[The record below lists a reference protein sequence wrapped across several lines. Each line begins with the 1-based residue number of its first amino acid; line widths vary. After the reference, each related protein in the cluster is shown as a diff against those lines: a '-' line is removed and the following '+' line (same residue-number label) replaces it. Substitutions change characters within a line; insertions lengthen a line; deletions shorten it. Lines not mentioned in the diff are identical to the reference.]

1 MLHTILYAVSM
12 SKGMNDIARTIE
24 REIAA
29 VQTEYGQRLA
39 VLFQRLAL
47 VQIGSGREPFGL
59 SLGDA
64 ARYVGLKPR
73 AMRDR
78 LAAGAFVIGK
88 HYRDVGTVER
98 SLYRFD
104 ATALDEWLKLHPEE
118 RGVA

>member
-1 MLHTILYAVSM
+1 MLHTILHTVSIGSDM
-12 SKGMNDIARTIE
+12 DDIVRTIE
-24 REIAA
+24 QEIEA

-39 VLFQRLAL
+39 VLFQRLAM
-47 VQIGSGREPFGL
+47 VQVGSGREPFGL
-59 SLGDA
+59 SLSDA

-78 LAAGAFVIGK
+78 LASGAFVIGC

-104 ATALDEWLKLHPEE
+104 AAALDEWLKLHPEE
-118 RGVA
+118 RGAA